1 MIKHKHRRGRRL
13 NLNENGNNDH
23 DGGGVKWWA
32 FSMQEEP
39 VKKRKEMI
47 KEW

>member
-1 MIKHKHRRGRRL
+1 MIEHKTRRGRRL
-13 NLNENGNNDH
+13 NSNENGNDDNV
-23 DGGGVKWWA
+23 GEVVV
-32 FSMQEEP
+32 FSMQERP